1 MKYIEL
7 DRKARELQKKYKSI
21 QIINK
26 AGFIKPSVSF
36 RNNKD
41 EVKLYKQ
48 FLFIQGL
55 KNHLFKKEGE

>member
-7 DRKARELQKKYKSI
+7 DRKARELQNKYKSL

-36 RNNKD
+36 RNNND
-41 EVKLYKQ
+41 ELKLYKQ

-55 KNHLFKKEGE
+55 KKELFKKWGD

>member
-26 AGFIKPSVSF
+26 SGFIKPSVSF
-36 RNNKD
+36 KNNKD
-41 EVKLYKQ
+41 ELKLYKQ

-55 KNHLFKKEGE
+55 KRELFKKGGD

>member
-26 AGFIKPSVSF
+26 SGFIKPSVSF

-41 EVKLYKQ
+41 ELKLYKQ
-48 FLFIQGL
+48 FLFIQGF
-55 KNHLFKKEGE
+55 KRELFKKGGD